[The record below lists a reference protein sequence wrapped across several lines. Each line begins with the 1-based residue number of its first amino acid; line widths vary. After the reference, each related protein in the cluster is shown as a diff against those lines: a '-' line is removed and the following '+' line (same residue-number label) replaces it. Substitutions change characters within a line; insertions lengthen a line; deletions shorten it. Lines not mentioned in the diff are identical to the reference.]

1 MKRILQERKSRSLRK
16 AALEQLRE
24 TRDKIAKN
32 NPELLDEMRVK
43 LEEAQKAQRPTVSK
57 PKPAVATEKIDQ
69 TKNLQT
75 VLTLLAMQ
83 PENEGLKQQLKEF
96 LN

>member
-1 MKRILQERKSRSLRK
+1 MKRILQDRKSRSLRK

-24 TRDKIAKN
+24 TRNQITRN
-32 NPELLDEMRVK
+32 NPDLLEGMRVK
-43 LEEAQKAQRPTVSK
+43 LEETKKQSRSAPPSPSIAPETI
-57 PKPAVATEKIDQ
+57 KIDQ

-83 PENEGLKQQLKEF
+83 PDNEGLKRQLKEF